1 MSCPFDDH
9 DLYERVVAKGATTTP
24 KRDEALEALEAKV
37 RELTRAATGGREST
51 AMTTK
56 RDEGMSEE
64 RLSWLRDYLTP
75 IKEIVPVTVECLD
88 EIDRLRAELAELERQ
103 ENSTSAAVAT
113 VQEWING
120 RIAALE
126 AEVERLKQAIREAYA
141 VPSSEWAQAV
151 LRDALRDE
159 EKKG

>member
-1 MSCPFDDH
+1 M
-9 DLYERVVAKGATTTP
+9 T

-51 AMTTK
+51 AMTK
-56 RDEGMSEE
+56 RDEGMSDE
-64 RLSWLRDYLTP
+64 RLEDIRNG
-75 IKEIVPVTVECLD
+75 VEDANLLPWIDNAFGECFA

-126 AEVERLKQAIREAYA
+126 AEVERLRERLDKAERVLTRIWTAHYPGA
-141 VPSSEWAQAV
+141 SWVAEQYFV
-151 LRDALRDE
+151 ELRDALRDGE